1 MHIYNP
7 AKWLDSKI
15 VIPHLLLLPGK
26 QPEKRKLPA
35 YMAPDGENFRGINA
49 VRVLG
54 QEKSYTIDK
63 VIATG
68 YDTYLAAF
76 EVLIPAL

>member
-1 MHIYNP
+1 M
-7 AKWLDSKI
+7 AGFKI
-15 VIPHLLLLPGK
+15 VIPLLLP
-26 QPEKRKLPA
+26 QRDIQSEKRKLSI

-54 QEKSYTIDK
+54 KEKMFTIDK
-63 VIATG
+63 VIAAG

-76 EVLIPAL
+76 EILVPALVKFI